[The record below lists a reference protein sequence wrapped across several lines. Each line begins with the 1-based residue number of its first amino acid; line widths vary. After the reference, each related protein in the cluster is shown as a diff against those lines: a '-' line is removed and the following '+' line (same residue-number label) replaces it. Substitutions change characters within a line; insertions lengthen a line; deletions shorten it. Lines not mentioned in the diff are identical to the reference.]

1 MNWIL
6 CTWNVEWNW
15 EAIAD
20 VSSSRRKARKAHFTA
35 PSHIRR
41 KLMSAGLSKDLRK
54 KHDVRSIPVRTGDEV
69 IVVRGQ
75 HKGREG
81 KVTAV
86 YRKKWVIYIE
96 RLVREKV
103 NGATIPIPVHPSN
116 VAITALKLTKDRE
129 DILSRKAEAR
139 KARVERA

>member
-1 MNWIL
+1 MRL
-6 CTWNVEWNW
+6 RALSV
-15 EAIAD
+15 AD

-41 KLMSAGLSKDLRK
+41 KLMAAGLSKELRK
-54 KHDVRSIPVRTGDEV
+54 KYEVRSIPVRTGDEV
-69 IVVRGQ
+69 VVVRGQ

-86 YRKKWVIYIE
+86 YRKKWVIHID

-103 NGATIPIPVHPSN
+103 NGATVPIPVHPSN
-116 VAITALKLTKDRE
+116 VVVSVLKLTKDRE
-129 DILSRKAEAR
+129 DILSRKAAVR
-139 KARVERA
+139 KERAERA